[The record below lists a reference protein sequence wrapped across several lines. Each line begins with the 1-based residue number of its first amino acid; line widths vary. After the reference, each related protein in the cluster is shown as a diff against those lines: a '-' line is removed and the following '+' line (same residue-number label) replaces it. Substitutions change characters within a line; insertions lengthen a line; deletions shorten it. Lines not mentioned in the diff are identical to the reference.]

1 VRHVL
6 VLCRCCV
13 GGVISACVSQLRMRK
28 CRVTSRSSCC
38 PRLPTRTR
46 ALLPVLIAAH
56 LNTSES
62 IAQACA
68 MCQTVMPRGADPMTQ
83 GLFWGV
89 LILLVAP
96 FLVVGSIGAWLYY
109 HSRIIRRTST
119 TAPVRFPSTR
129 NHTEDRQ

>member
-1 VRHVL
+1 
-6 VLCRCCV
+6 
-13 GGVISACVSQLRMRK
+13 
-28 CRVTSRSSCC
+28 VTSRSSCYL
-38 PRLPTRTR
+38 RLPTRTR
-46 ALLPVLIAAH
+46 ALHFLPVLTAAY
-56 LNTSES
+56 LNTSAS

-109 HSRIIRRTST
+109 HSRIIRSVST
-119 TAPVRFPSTR
+119 TAPVRFPLTR
-129 NHTEDRQ
+129 NHTEDGQ

>member
-1 VRHVL
+1 
-6 VLCRCCV
+6 
-13 GGVISACVSQLRMRK
+13 M
-28 CRVTSRSSCC
+28 TSRSSCC
-38 PRLPTRTR
+38 LRLPTRTR
-46 ALLPVLIAAH
+46 ALPFLPVLIAAY
-56 LNTSES
+56 LNTLES

-109 HSRIIRRTST
+109 HSRIIRRTSA
-119 TAPVRFPSTR
+119 TALVRFPSTR